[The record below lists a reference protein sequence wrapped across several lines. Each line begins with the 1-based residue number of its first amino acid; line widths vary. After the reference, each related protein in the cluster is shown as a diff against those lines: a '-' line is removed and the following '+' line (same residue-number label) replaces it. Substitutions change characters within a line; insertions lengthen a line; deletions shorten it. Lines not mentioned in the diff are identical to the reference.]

1 MVAEHITNL
10 PSTKHS
16 GARARTQMLVV
27 HSAETPLLS
36 GYALSVTV
44 NWLNKMYQA
53 NGALIEASINTFFG
67 PDTTVRSVHTDCA
80 AWHASWANAVS
91 VGYEFTGY
99 AALSREQWLTDG
111 GKAMLDRAGR
121 EMAADAAHYGIPL
134 RWLTT
139 AEVNA
144 IRGGNTTIKGLAT
157 HRQID
162 PGSRTDPGDGF
173 PYDVLMAAINHYS
186 GTTTSEEEELM
197 SAEQRIMERFDQI
210 VAWEDAHFTLIR
222 NQAEGNRNMLA
233 GFVRDVVATGQQLTA
248 EQINAKLKE
257 LEAATGKV
265 QLVKGESS
273 ADVFVWDGG
282 EGFRRIDLPEFQA
295 LVSAG
300 ATLKTIPQERIDAAV
315 AMLEVTK

>member
-10 PSTKHS
+10 PSNKHS
-16 GARARTQMLVV
+16 GVRARTQMLVV

-36 GYALSVTV
+36 GYALSVTA

-53 NGALIEASINTFFG
+53 NGELIEASINTFFG
-67 PDTTVRSVHTDCA
+67 PDTTVRSVHTDCV

-111 GKAMLDRAGR
+111 GKAMIDRAGR
-121 EMAADAAHYGIPL
+121 EMAADAAQYGIPL

-139 AEVNA
+139 AEVHA
-144 IRGGNTTIKGLAT
+144 IRAGNTAIKGLAT

-186 GTTTSEEEELM
+186 GNTASEEEEM
-197 SAEQRIMERFDQI
+197 
-210 VAWEDAHFTLIR
+210 
-222 NQAEGNRNMLA
+222 NQAQDAALGVVFNKVNQAPAAGQLA
-233 GFVRDVVATGQQLTA
+233 SQGDVNIVLARMEAFKNEVLAALGKPTPPPTAT
-248 EQINAKLKE
+248 
-257 LEAATGKV
+257 
-265 QLVKGESS
+265 LVKGDKTPTVY
-273 ADVFVWDGG
+273 AWDGG
-282 EGFRRIDLPEFQA
+282 TGYRALDYAEFSA
-295 LVSAG
+295 LMSTG
-300 ATLKTIPQERIDAAV
+300 ATLETITQDKINAAV
-315 AMLEVTK
+315 TQ